1 LGIGSGV
8 SAVELSTTNTQTL
21 GHFWSAIESSNR
33 PVTVLSFGDSMADSY
48 RSVTRYTF
56 DKLVGRFGSAGYSLN
71 NYRNT
76 LLWNLTN
83 GAASAGPDGIWF
95 CAYSRVPAGGAVW
108 WEKQYTPGGI
118 LADSAGIFYVTQTN
132 GGAFRM
138 LLSTNGGPWTTALVL
153 DGYSASPQGHYTNV
167 VLPLNQYR
175 VRVESDSGTNL
186 IIGPSLVVSGQFGIH
201 AAFLDW
207 PGIPLSLVTN
217 VPLAIRAPIIAW
229 LQPDL
234 LIWHMKEPL
243 DGSLSNR
250 MAACESWWKNAAP
263 NCDVLYIGT
272 PWVGEDT
279 NSAPGSYK
287 TTNQN
292 AIVRSVALAHDRA
305 YVDLMNPCVSY
316 PWMVANGYM
325 ADPTHLNNAGGSFC
339 ADILWDDVGFF
350 ALGLDR
356 HIALQQ
362 NGNQL
367 QLSYA
372 TSGNATYRLESSTN
386 LQHWSVVLT
395 NPVVSGT
402 FATNFPAASGVAYFR
417 LGLTPP

>member
-1 LGIGSGV
+1 V
-8 SAVELSTTNTQTL
+8 A
-21 GHFWSAIESSNR
+21 
-33 PVTVLSFGDSMADSY
+33 
-48 RSVTRYTF
+48 
-56 DKLVGRFGSAGYSLN
+56 
-71 NYRNT
+71 
-76 LLWNLTN
+76 
-83 GAASAGPDGIWF
+83 
-95 CAYSRVPAGGAVW
+95 
-108 WEKQYTPGGI
+108 
-118 LADSAGIFYVTQTN
+118 QTN

-138 LLSTNGGPWTTALVL
+138 LLSTNGGLWTTALEL

-186 IIGPSLVVSGQFGIH
+186 IIGPSLVANGQFGIH

-207 PGIPLSLVTN
+207 PGIALNQVTN
-217 VPLAIRAPIIAW
+217 VPLAIRAPIIAG

-234 LIWHMKEPL
+234 LVWHMKEPL
-243 DGSLSNR
+243 EGLSNQL
-250 MAACESWWKNAAP
+250 AACEAWWKNAVP

-272 PWVGEDT
+272 PWLSEDT
-279 NSAPGSYK
+279 NSAPGGYK

-292 AIVRSVALAHDRA
+292 AIVRGVALAHDRA

-316 PWMVANGYM
+316 PWMVSNGYM

-339 ADILWDDVGFF
+339 ADILWNDVGFF

-356 HIALQQ
+356 RIALRQ
-362 NGNQL
+362 NGNLL

-372 TSGNATYRLESSTN
+372 TSGNATYRLERSTN
-386 LQHWSVVLT
+386 LHQWSVVLT
-395 NPVVSGT
+395 NAAGAGQFS
-402 FATNFPAASGVAYFR
+402 TNFPAASGPAFYR